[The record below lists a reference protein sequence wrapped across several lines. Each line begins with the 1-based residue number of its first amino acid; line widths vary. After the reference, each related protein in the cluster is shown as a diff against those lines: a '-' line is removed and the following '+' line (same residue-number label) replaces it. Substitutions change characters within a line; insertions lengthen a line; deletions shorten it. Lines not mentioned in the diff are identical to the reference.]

1 MFDYFK
7 LHCIYFP
14 ILYYTLYHI
23 FNFALILGFFFHTL
37 ITFCGVYFLS
47 LNTFISSTVQSR
59 SRYPLKTARRGER
72 MNSQSA
78 SGKNPPPDSFQR
90 HRCQSELT
98 KSPSSEHSSKKNI
111 VDLRARYWK
120 FLFDNFQRAV
130 DAIYQTCEQD
140 ESVVECKVCKLQI
153 HLFIL

>member
-1 MFDYFK
+1 
-7 LHCIYFP
+7 
-14 ILYYTLYHI
+14 
-23 FNFALILGFFFHTL
+23 
-37 ITFCGVYFLS
+37 
-47 LNTFISSTVQSR
+47 
-59 SRYPLKTARRGER
+59 

-78 SGKNPPPDSFQR
+78 SGKTPPPDSFQR
-90 HRCQSELT
+90 QRCQSELT